1 MIGCWAPKTS
11 RMITGTFRPPR
22 SLRFTSPTPW
32 FTTVTWVTLRR
43 ACLCYEGLPALLR
56 QAGAPVA
63 RHTGRATYLSQSR
76 TIPSFALPLHW
87 GPPLKYIWRTRA
99 SCNGFEAK
107 KNGIAATLRLN
118 LSRLPA
124 NKGPRALRRDDSYG
138 SFGRVTSL
146 FGSSG
151 AVFQPR
157 GAPPARR
164 EACPK
169 GASHRQN

>member
-118 LSRLPA
+118 LSRRFRERSDATSRMALQADLPHCLLA
-124 NKGPRALRRDDSYG
+124 R
-138 SFGRVTSL
+138 
-146 FGSSG
+146 G
-151 AVFQPR
+151 AVFRCR
-157 GAPPARR
+157 GAPPARL